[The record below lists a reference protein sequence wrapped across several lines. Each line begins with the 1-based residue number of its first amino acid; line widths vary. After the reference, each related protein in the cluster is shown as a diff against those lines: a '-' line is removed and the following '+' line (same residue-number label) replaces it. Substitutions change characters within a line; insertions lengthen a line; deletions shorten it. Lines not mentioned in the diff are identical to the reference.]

1 MIELLYTSLVIFGF
15 YFIFFFISITF
26 HPIKISMYVF
36 QLILCFILFSNHFYK
51 KHPLWKDNEYNPIH
65 ELPYS
70 PITDIDSTLKVTL
83 MQNITYS
90 IEKTEEFSN
99 ECLENFFIRSDQ
111 DCPITEIIFE
121 NKKNENYKD
130 YIEIEL
136 NDTKYSSYNNSYI
149 YYTNKNKKGKLYGN
163 ELDKNYLNINETSFN
178 YETANN
184 IKSKEEFKLSNPF
197 TDLKNYVKYY
207 DFICLG
213 LFVFL
218 LIYIFTESLDD
229 YKCSIFKIIN
239 VIIHAALFLLYLFRF
254 LKFIEVKKFL
264 FNNKNLYSNDYLPH
278 KYFNIDSFPIAV
290 EINIFLYYILYMLF
304 RNKPSGCSN
313 RERDDY
319 KKYMCLNCDC
329 CCEVDTIIISILL
342 IIPVLLTL
350 IMFSVFDIINDFEIK
365 KIYDNMIYN
374 WETYP
379 IKSISLSAKE
389 SYSFGKIRTNKT
401 IRYTF
406 YNWKNNY
413 FKVERLNHYDYLNI
427 YNNENGKICGKDSYG
442 NNLFFPEDIECPIN
456 DIFFSNY
463 NMDLTNYTKL
473 NLAYNEFL
481 YYTNKKTDGEIL
493 IDIKASSSK
502 GLQLNLDKTN
512 EICEYYISAHSK
524 LFGVEEDCSKFYKF
538 STIPFYK
545 TIDNWI
551 FSSFINSEYSNN
563 NDYIYLYSI
572 HYLGIESDLNDKKNN
587 IQNFKKNMDIYIIFA
602 FFKLSCF
609 ILISIFYICEIF
621 IIFLKFQPWAIFIII
636 IFFVIVIYYLTISV
650 ISLFI
655 NINFIQKIMNKINKD
670 FQRKK
675 TDIFWN
681 IIIIIYASILTIGYL
696 IMIILSLYKNKIG
709 CLFRERNNEQNNIN
723 NNINNQDNIN
733 NNINNN
739 PNNNINNN
747 PDINL
752 PNINNNPPQ
761 ENNPFANRP
770 IIDINDIH
778 INIRNDVP
786 NIRIQNNNK
795 ENNIINNDNN
805 KIKSKNKNNIKL
817 HNSFDDKIGGNPLF
831 KEFDIINTEE
841 EKLKK
846 DKDKYKN
853 LCTICREEPSKV
865 ILVPCKHRCICNN
878 CYKNKKNLITQCPIC
893 RKKPQYFIDKIFDS

>member
-15 YFIFFFISITF
+15 YFMFYLCSITF

-36 QLILCFILFSNHFYK
+36 QLILCFILFSKHFYK
-51 KHPLWKDNEYNPIH
+51 KHPLWKGNEYNSIH
-65 ELPYS
+65 ELPYR
-70 PITDIDSTLKVTL
+70 PIAYIDSTLKIIL

-99 ECLENFFIRSDQ
+99 ECLENFFILSDQ
-111 DCPITEIIFE
+111 DCPITDIIFE

-130 YIEIEL
+130 YKEIEL

-163 ELDKNYLNINETSFN
+163 GRDENYLNINETSFN

-184 IKSKEEFKLSNPF
+184 IKATEEFKLSNPF

-239 VIIHAALFLLYLFRF
+239 VIIHAALFFLYLVRF
-254 LKFIEVKKFL
+254 IKFIEVKKFL
-264 FNNKNLYSNDYLPH
+264 FNNKNIYSHDYLPH

-290 EINIFLYYILYMLF
+290 EINIFLYYILYMIF
-304 RNKPSGCSN
+304 PNKPSACSN
-313 RERDDY
+313 QERDNY
-319 KKYMCLNCDC
+319 KKYMCLECN
-329 CCEVDTIIISILL
+329 CCEIDTTNISILL
-342 IIPVLLTL
+342 FIPILLTL
-350 IMFSVFDIINDFEIK
+350 LMFSVFDIINDFEIK
-365 KIYDNMIYN
+365 KIYNNMIYN

-389 SYSFGKIRTNKT
+389 SYSFGKIRTKKA

-406 YNWKNNY
+406 YNWKDNY
-413 FKVERLNHYDYLNI
+413 FKVERLNHYNYLNI

-442 NNLFFPEDIECPIN
+442 NNLFFPESIECPIN
-456 DIFFSNY
+456 DIFFSKY

-481 YYTNKKTDGEIL
+481 YYTNNKTDGEIL
-493 IDIKASSSK
+493 IDIKASSLK

-512 EICEYYISAHSK
+512 EICEYSINEQST
-524 LFGVEEDCSKFYKF
+524 LFGENEGCSKFYKF

-545 TIDNWI
+545 KIDRWI
-551 FSSFINSEYSNN
+551 FSSFINSEYNKN
-563 NDYIYLYSI
+563 YDYIYLYSI
-572 HYLGIESDLNDKKNN
+572 HYLGIDSDLNDKKNN

-609 ILISIFYICEIF
+609 ILITIFYLFAIC
-621 IIFLKFQPWAIFIII
+621 IIFNQFEPWAISIII
-636 IFFVIVIYYLTISV
+636 IFFVILIYYLIISA

-655 NINFIQKIMNKINKD
+655 NINFIQKMMNKINKD

-681 IIIIIYASILTIGYL
+681 IIIIIYAAILIIGYI
-696 IMIILSLYKNKIG
+696 IMIFLSHYKNKIG
-709 CLFRERNNEQNNIN
+709 CLFRERNSNQNNIN
-723 NNINNQDNIN
+723 NNVNNQDSIN

-739 PNNNINNN
+739 PNNNLLNN
-747 PDINL
+747 
-752 PNINNNPPQ
+752 NNNPPQ
-761 ENNPFANRP
+761 INHQGAIRP

-778 INIRNDVP
+778 INIENDVP
-786 NIRIQNNNK
+786 NIRIPNNNNK
-795 ENNIINNDNN
+795 ENNIINNGNN
-805 KIKSKNKNNIKL
+805 KIESKNKNNIKR
-817 HNSFDDKIGGNPLF
+817 HYSFDDKIGGNPLS
-831 KEFDIINTEE
+831 KEFNIINTEE
-841 EKLKK
+841 DRLKK
-846 DKDKYKN
+846 DKDTYNN
-853 LCTICREEPSKV
+853 LCTICREEPSNV
-865 ILVPCKHRCICNN
+865 ILVPCNHRCICIN
-878 CYKNKKNLITQCPIC
+878 CYKNKKNLIKQCPMC
-893 RKKPQYFIDKIFDS
+893 RKKPEYFVDKIFDS